1 MFTIMVEPQKSKM
14 VELIHSF
21 TPNLTDFFDK
31 KMNELL
37 GALCLS
43 EVPDNQLMWA
53 HYGMSLT
60 GFALEFDAGHE
71 YFHEQRSPGDELRH
85 LRRVIYQD
93 ARPSG
98 DFSDM
103 DATKLMLIKGS
114 NWSYE
119 REWRIFRAFADA
131 QTVMPGNPYLIHIRS
146 DEHTSEL
153 QSLMRISYAVFCLK
167 KQKLH

>member
-1 MFTIMVEPQKSKM
+1 
-14 VELIHSF
+14 
-21 TPNLTDFFDK
+21 
-31 KMNELL
+31 MNELL

-71 YFHEQRSPGDELRH
+71 YFHEQRSTGDELRH

-98 DFSDM
+98 DSSDM
-103 DATKLMLIKGS
+103 DATTLLLINDRKSVVSGKS
-114 NWSYE
+114 VSD
-119 REWRIFRAFADA
+119 RVDLDGVRIITQRHHNID
-131 QTVMPGNPYLIHIRS
+131 T
-146 DEHTSEL
+146 
-153 QSLMRISYAVFCLK
+153 
-167 KQKLH
+167 